1 MFLHDVSIYRTD
13 VTSYE
18 NSWGA
23 RPGAGGGGGGLGL
36 GRTHVLLIDAYEKFD
51 PTAYIEL
58 SRILCFGATRPVTL
72 CGFYKAAN
80 GS

>member
-23 RPGAGGGGGGLGL
+23 RPGAGGGGAVG
-36 GRTHVLLIDAYEKFD
+36 TWED
-51 PTAYIEL
+51 
-58 SRILCFGATRPVTL
+58 TR
-72 CGFYKAAN
+72 AAH
-80 GS
+80 

>member
-23 RPGAGGGGGGLGL
+23 RPGAGAVG
-36 GRTHVLLIDAYEKFD
+36 TWED
-51 PTAYIEL
+51 
-58 SRILCFGATRPVTL
+58 TR
-72 CGFYKAAN
+72 AAH
-80 GS
+80 

>member
-1 MFLHDVSIYRTD
+1 M
-13 VTSYE
+13 
-18 NSWGA
+18 
-23 RPGAGGGGGGLGL
+23 GL